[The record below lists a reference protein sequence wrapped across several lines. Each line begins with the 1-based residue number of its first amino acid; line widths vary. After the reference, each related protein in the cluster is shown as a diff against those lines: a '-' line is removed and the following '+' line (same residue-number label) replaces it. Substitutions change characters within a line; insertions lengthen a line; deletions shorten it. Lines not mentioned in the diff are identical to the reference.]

1 MGCALVISSLYP
13 LYTFG
18 RPFSGRHSINIFLIC
33 IELPVPV
40 FLQKTALLASTSLE
54 ILERMPTLFCFCLPL
69 ILLVKIYRNFL
80 CFFSQFC
87 CQCAITHRKSYLLHQ
102 SLLCFYNHVCQSP
115 LEYSQHFSLF
125 FKCLALDLFPYFV
138 SYQLCF
144 VNLRASDLKSLP
156 SVSYI
161 YDCDQVSQYS
171 ISILFSL

>member
-54 ILERMPTLFCFCLPL
+54 ILERMPTLFYFCLPL

-102 SLLCFYNHVCQSP
+102 SLLCFYNHN
-115 LEYSQHFSLF
+115 SLF

-138 SYQLCF
+138 LYQLCF